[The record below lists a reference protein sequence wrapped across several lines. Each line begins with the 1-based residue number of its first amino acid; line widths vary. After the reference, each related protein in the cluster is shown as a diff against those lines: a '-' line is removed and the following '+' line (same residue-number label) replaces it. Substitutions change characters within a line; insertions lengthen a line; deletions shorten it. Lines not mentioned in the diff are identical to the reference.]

1 MDLRW
6 LEDFL
11 ALAEQRTF
19 ARAAA
24 VRRITQP
31 AFSRRIRALEEWLG
45 TELFLRSAQGAVLTP
60 AGKFLRTP
68 AEELTR
74 NLYQLRQATLEVADR
89 EASTLS
95 IAATHALS
103 FVFFPNWIRN
113 HVLFGTL
120 GPVNLISDT
129 LEACEERAGETMA
142 KIKVANPVVELD
154 GDEMTR
160 ILGAEVVRRL
170 RLGVQELRRR
180 RAVGHH
186 SAGLWLAWP

>member
-1 MDLRW
+1 MSNAKFEARSAKSASPMELRW

-11 ALAEQRTF
+11 TLAEQRTF

-60 AGKFLRTP
+60 AGKFLRAP

-103 FVFFPNWIRN
+103 FVFFPSWIRN
-113 HVLFGTL
+113 HALFGTL

-129 LEACEERAGETMA
+129 LGAC
-142 KIKVANPVVELD
+142 
-154 GDEMTR
+154 DEIM
-160 ILGAEVVRRL
+160 RRG
-170 RLGVQELRRR
+170 RCRFFMCSSIGTAASPSEPYQFTSV
-180 RAVGHH
+180 
-186 SAGLWLAWP
+186 